1 MQKNNAAPSAKSKT
15 RGTVLRAL
23 AAAFPFTVPILAGFV
38 FLGAT
43 YGIYMHSLGFVFLY
57 PMLMSMT
64 IFAGSMEF
72 VAADMLVGAFN
83 PVSAFVMTLMVNAR
97 HLFYGLSMLEK
108 YKGTG
113 AKKFFLIFGMCDESF
128 SVNCAA
134 YDKIPSDVDK
144 GWFMLWVTVLNYT
157 YWVVGSTLGGILGS
171 FFTFDTKGLEFA
183 MTAMFAVIFL
193 DDLLSA
199 KNYIGSAV
207 GVLSSLA
214 CLLIFGKDGFIIPSM
229 IIITV
234 LLTVFRSLCG
244 KKGDADAKED
254 DAV

>member
-43 YGIYMHSLGFVFLY
+43 YGIYMHSLGFSFLY

-144 GWFMLWVTVLNYT
+144 GWFML
-157 YWVVGSTLGGILGS
+157 
-171 FFTFDTKGLEFA
+171 
-183 MTAMFAVIFL
+183 
-193 DDLLSA
+193 
-199 KNYIGSAV
+199 
-207 GVLSSLA
+207 
-214 CLLIFGKDGFIIPSM
+214 
-229 IIITV
+229 
-234 LLTVFRSLCG
+234 
-244 KKGDADAKED
+244 
-254 DAV
+254 